1 MFYTTRPT
9 LGHRQMT
16 SSHVYYRGKAPK
28 DLFIPDFL
36 RSASQIE
43 RGFQKGGDGG
53 PRTWTHEHGTA
64 TNRHCAEIRI
74 VSQRFGSQS
83 MTSFVFSIR
92 WTIGCHLCIYR
103 FFGATYNEILVT
115 CIRTHLIGRCFGPN
129 TTMGPKHTKNIHKT
143 NQSLDGYAF
152 SIPLSRAPLRY
163 KIRPFQYSLGSLAS
177 SIQYHTQMLS

>member
-16 SSHVYYRGKAPK
+16 SSHVYSRGKAPK

-36 RSASQIE
+36 RSASHIE
-43 RGFQKGGDGG
+43 RGFQKSGDGG
-53 PRTWTHEHGTA
+53 PRRWTHEHGTA

-103 FFGATYNEILVT
+103 FLVQHTMKYWSHVYARISSGAALGQNAKGAKHAKKLTQNQSEPGR
-115 CIRTHLIGRCFGPN
+115 IRTI
-129 TTMGPKHTKNIHKT
+129 HTIC
-143 NQSLDGYAF
+143 
-152 SIPLSRAPLRY
+152 R
-163 KIRPFQYSLGSLAS
+163 GSLAS
-177 SIQYHTQMLS
+177 SIQYHTQMLL